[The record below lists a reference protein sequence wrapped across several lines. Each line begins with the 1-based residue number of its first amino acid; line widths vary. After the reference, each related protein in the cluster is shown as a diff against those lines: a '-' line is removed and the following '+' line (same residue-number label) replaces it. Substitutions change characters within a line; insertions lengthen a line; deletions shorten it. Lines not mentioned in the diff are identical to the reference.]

1 MTLVLRTVHCLKQAI
16 PNLVIIV
23 HSHHENCNVPYKRDT
38 ILANM
43 VNEDLHAGHAPASH
57 IAVPPSMSIN
67 GIIFEAVNDHKGV
80 HPNHGGELIQYGWNA
95 GLHHL
100 HVFGLVN
107 NLIHK
112 QLTGDEHQQKNKA
125 ILSVLAPTWNLL
137 TKTLLEEVIVPV
149 KEAIEAAGIPP
160 MVSKDDVKAPAKA
173 YMSQN
178 DTACVAFFPI
188 HQDTLYAPYALNWAT
203 ENRVYD
209 HKLVKIRKECS
220 SGDNYMDASLRV
232 VCLHP
237 EFKHE
242 ITLARPSVWHQ
253 GTAINFSTHQNSL

>member
-1 MTLVLRTVHCLKQAI
+1 
-16 PNLVIIV
+16 
-23 HSHHENCNVPYKRDT
+23 
-38 ILANM
+38 M

-57 IAVPPSMSIN
+57 IAVPPSMVTGMQLLQTKMLYLSQQKSIN

-160 MVSKDDVKAPAKA
+160 MVSKDDVKGLQPTPLL
-173 YMSQN
+173 QEG
-178 DTACVAFFPI
+178 C
-188 HQDTLYAPYALNWAT
+188 
-203 ENRVYD
+203 
-209 HKLVKIRKECS
+209 
-220 SGDNYMDASLRV
+220 
-232 VCLHP
+232 
-237 EFKHE
+237 
-242 ITLARPSVWHQ
+242 
-253 GTAINFSTHQNSL
+253 